1 MDYSLPGSSVH
12 GIFKSRVLVWL
23 PFSSPGDIPDPGN
36 KPVSPALAAGFFIA
50 EPLGKPPKHITMI
63 EHVSRGT
70 ECFVI
75 VLLTEETCILHC

>member
-1 MDYSLPGSSVH
+1 MEHYPLGSFVY
-12 GIFKSRVLVWL
+12 GIPRQEYLSRLSF
-23 PFSSPGDIPDPGN
+23 PSPGNLPDPGN

-50 EPLGKPPKHITMI
+50 EPLGKPPKHITML